1 MTERSAATGSGRR
14 PLSRIAA
21 IALVVAL
28 VVTSGWYV
36 LLRPE
41 PQLRIS
47 ADFATADGIFPGSR
61 VALLGVPVGRVERTD
76 PRGDSV
82 RVTMS
87 LPGDTRL
94 PESANAYIMNPAVI
108 SDRFVEL
115 SPAHTG
121 GPTLDDGAVIP
132 VSRTHAPVTW
142 DELTESLDT
151 LLQTFG
157 PDGKGGGGLG
167 ELVST
172 AAGSL
177 GGHGPEFRA
186 ALNTLASASE
196 VAANSTGDLGA
207 VLDNVDTLLTVLK
220 KHRSTIDD
228 LTTTVTTASKDFTTQ
243 QRSITRAIGRL
254 SRALGTLNTLLRE
267 HGDQLPGD
275 VSRLTR
281 LSTTLVS
288 RKEQLAETLDTLPLA
303 LENFDRAVSDD
314 DRLRIRLNL
323 STNLNQ
329 FGTTAKL
336 CEQLPLP
343 LCSGAGIVNP
353 VEFPNTL
360 GVLDLLSG
368 GRR

>member
-1 MTERSAATGSGRR
+1 MTERSAATGSERR
-14 PLSRIAA
+14 PLSRIVAT
-21 IALVVAL
+21 ALVVAL
-28 VVTSGWYV
+28 VAASGWYV

-41 PQLRIS
+41 PQLRIA

-94 PESANAYIMNPAVI
+94 PTSANAYIMNPAVI

-121 GPTLDDGAVIP
+121 GPTLDEGAVIP

-142 DELTESLDT
+142 DELSESLDT
-151 LLQTFG
+151 VLETFG
-157 PDGKGGGGLG
+157 PDGEGSGLG

-172 AAGSL
+172 AADSL
-177 GGHGPEFRA
+177 GGNAAEFRA
-186 ALNTLASASE
+186 ALNTLAGASE

-220 KHRSTIDD
+220 KHRGTIDD
-228 LTTTVTTASKDFTTQ
+228 LTTTVTTASQDFTTQ
-243 QRSITRAIGRL
+243 QRSITRSIGRL
-254 SRALGTLNTLLRE
+254 SRALGTLNTLLRK
-267 HGDQLPGD
+267 HGEQLPGD

-288 RKEQLAETLDTLPLA
+288 RKEQLAETLDTMPLA
-303 LENFDRAVSDD
+303 LDNFDRAVSDD

-323 STNLNQ
+323 STTLNQ
-329 FGTTAKL
+329 FGATATL

-353 VEFPNTL
+353 VEFPDTL

>member
-1 MTERSAATGSGRR
+1 MTERSTAAHR
-14 PLSRIAA
+14 PRMLARLVTIG
-21 IALVVAL
+21 LVVAL
-28 VVTSGWYV
+28 VAATGWYV

-61 VALLGVPVGRVERTD
+61 VALLGVPVGRVERTQ

-94 PESANAYIMNPAVI
+94 PERANAYIMNPAVI

-121 GPTLDDGAVIP
+121 GATLDDGAVIP

-142 DELTESLDT
+142 DELTSSLDT
-151 LLQTFG
+151 ILTTFG
-157 PDGKGGGGLG
+157 PDGEGRGGLG

-172 AAGSL
+172 AADSL
-177 GGHGPEFRA
+177 GGNGREFRA
-186 ALNTLASASE
+186 ALDKLAGATE
-196 VAANSTGDLGA
+196 VAAGSTGDLGA
-207 VLDNVDTLLTVLK
+207 VLDNVDTLLSVLK
-220 KHRSTIDD
+220 NHRSTINE
-228 LTTTVTTASKDFTTQ
+228 LTTTVTTASKDFTTHQ
-243 QRSITRAIGRL
+243 QAITRSIGRL
-254 SRALGTLNTLLRE
+254 SSALGTLNTLLRR
-267 HGDQLPGD
+267 HGNQLPGD

-303 LENFDRAVSDD
+303 LDNFDRAVSDD

-323 STNLNQ
+323 STNLRQ

-336 CEQLPLP
+336 CERLPLP

-360 GVLDLLSG
+360 GILDLLSG

>member
-1 MTERSAATGSGRR
+1 MTGRSTGGPSRR
-14 PLSRIAA
+14 LLTRMLTIG
-21 IALVVAL
+21 LVITL

-61 VALLGVPVGRVERTD
+61 VALLGVPVGRVERTE

-94 PESANAYIMNPAVI
+94 PRRANAYIMNPAVI

-121 GPTLDDGAVIP
+121 GPALDGGAVIP

-142 DELTESLDT
+142 DELTDSLDS
-151 LLQTFG
+151 LLATFG
-157 PDGKGGGGLG
+157 PDGEGKGGLG
-167 ELVST
+167 ALVS
-172 AAGSL
+172 AAADSF
-177 GGHGPEFRA
+177 GGNGREFRA
-186 ALNTLASASE
+186 ALNTLAGASE
-196 VAANSTGDLGA
+196 VAAGSTGDLGA
-207 VLDNVDTLLTVLK
+207 VLDNVDKLLGVLK
-220 KHRSTIDD
+220 NHRSTINS
-228 LTTTVTTASKDFTTQ
+228 LTTTVTNASSDFSAQQQSVTQ
-243 QRSITRAIGRL
+243 SIGRL

-267 HGDQLPGD
+267 HGEQLPGD

-288 RKEQLAETLDTLPLA
+288 RQQQLAETLDTLPLA
-303 LENFDRAVSDD
+303 LDNFDRAVSED

-323 STNLNQ
+323 STNLSQ

-336 CEQLPLP
+336 CERLPLP
-343 LCSGAGIVNP
+343 LCHGAGIVNP
-353 VEFPNTL
+353 VQFPNTL